1 MATDNIAS
9 SVMQTLGGGSGI
21 DIVKL
26 ARDLTDV
33 EKLPAEEKITA
44 SQEAA
49 EAKISALAVLKFNVQ
64 ALIDEFNGLNDAS
77 ELATPTATT
86 SDSSVVSV
94 VSTDGAAQSGLY
106 DIHVDALA
114 TSQRNLSDVYSST
127 SESINGGSSFT
138 INITI
143 PETTGTTTAISVAAG
158 NDTPTGVVSAINAA
172 GLGITAT
179 LMTLDTSGTQYQIML
194 EGQTGAANSFSV
206 DTSIVGGPGGSNDL
220 GFHDTTYNT
229 SGTPPKDYQQA
240 GDADFYYNG
249 VRLQRASNT
258 LSDVITG
265 VTVSLNAVS
274 SGSDTET
281 ISVVSDRSTLKTKL
295 QSLVTTYNDVQFALN
310 ELSDPDS
317 DEEEVGG
324 ALARD
329 LAVIRTVRDT
339 VYQAVTQDSSTTS
352 GSITGLRDIGVTL
365 TGYGEL
371 QFSET
376 VYDSKAAASFE
387 DISTM
392 LSAGSNNQSRYDGQS
407 QGLAIDAIAKLE
419 VLTDSISGIFATR
432 TQSAQKQLSSYS
444 EDLLALEVRMEALY
458 ERYLSQFTVMETL
471 VKQLNSTR
479 ESLTDTW
486 NNMGN
491 FNK

>member
-1 MATDNIAS
+1 MSTDNIAS

-86 SDSSVVSV
+86 SDSSLVSV
-94 VSTDGAAQSGLY
+94 VSTDGSAQSGLY
-106 DIHVDALA
+106 DIHVDVLA
-114 TSQRNLSDVYSST
+114 TAQRNLSDVYSS
-127 SESINGGSSFT
+127 SSQSINGGSGFT

-158 NDTPTGVVSAINAA
+158 SDTPTGVVSAINAA
-172 GLGITAT
+172 GLGISAT
-179 LMTLDTSGTQYQIML
+179 LMALDTSGTQYQIML

-206 DTSIVGGPGGSNDL
+206 DTSIGGSEDL
-220 GFHDTTYNT
+220 GFHDASYNS

-281 ISVVSDRSTLKTKL
+281 ISVVSDRSTLKEKL
-295 QSLVTTYNDVQFALN
+295 KSLVATYNDVQFALN
-310 ELSDPDS
+310 ALSDADS
-317 DEEEVGG
+317 EEEEVGG

-352 GSITGLRDIGVTL
+352 GSISGLRDIGVTL

-376 VYDSKAAASFE
+376 VYDAKAAASFD

-392 LSAGSNNQSRYDGQS
+392 LSAATNNQSRYDGQS

-419 VLTDSISGIFATR
+419 VLTDSINGIFATR

-479 ESLTDTW
+479 ESLTETW
-486 NNMGN
+486 SNMGN

>member
-1 MATDNIAS
+1 
-9 SVMQTLGGGSGI
+9 
-21 DIVKL
+21 
-26 ARDLTDV
+26 V
-33 EKLPAEEKITA
+33 EQIPAEEKITA

-77 ELATPTATT
+77 ELATPNAIS
-86 SDSSVVSV
+86 SDSNVVSI
-94 VSTDGAAQSGLY
+94 VSTDGAANSGLS

-114 TSQRNLSDVYSST
+114 MAQRNLSDVYSST
-127 SESINGGSSFT
+127 SQSINGGSGFT

-143 PETTGTTTAISVAAG
+143 PETTGTTTAINIAAG
-158 NDTPTGVVSAINAA
+158 YDTPDGIVGAINTA

-179 LMTLDTSGTQYQIML
+179 LMTLDSSGTQYQIML

-206 DTSIVGGPGGSNDL
+206 DTTLGGGSDDL
-220 GFHDTTYNT
+220 GFHDASYNS
-229 SGTPPKDYQQA
+229 SGTPPKDYQEA
-240 GDADFYYNG
+240 SDADFYYNG
-249 VRLQRASNT
+249 VQLQRASNT
-258 LSDVITG
+258 LTDVIAG

-274 SGSDTET
+274 SGSDTAT
-281 ISVVSDRSTLKTKL
+281 ISVTSDRSTLKTKL
-295 QSLVTTYNDVQFALN
+295 QSLVTTYNDVQFALK
-310 ELSDPDS
+310 ELSNPDS
-317 DEEEVGG
+317 EEEEVGG

-339 VYQAVTQDSSTTS
+339 VYKAVTQDSSTPS

-365 TGYGEL
+365 TRYGEL
-371 QFSET
+371 EFSET
-376 VYDSKAAASFE
+376 AYDAKAASNFE

-392 LSAGSNNQSRYDGQS
+392 LSAGTNNQSRYDGQS

-419 VLTDSISGIFATR
+419 VLTDSIDGIFAQRTESTR
-432 TQSAQKQLSSYS
+432 KELSAYS
-444 EDLLALEVRMEALY
+444 KELIDLETRMEALY

-479 ESLTDTW
+479 ESLADTW
-486 NNMGN
+486 SNMGN

>member
-33 EKLPAEEKITA
+33 EKLPAEEKINA
-44 SQEAA
+44 SQEATQ
-49 EAKISALAVLKFNVQ
+49 AKISALAVLKFNVQ
-64 ALIDEFNGLNDAS
+64 ALVDQFNALNDAS
-77 ELATPTATT
+77 ELATPIATS

-94 VSTDGAAQSGLY
+94 VSTDGSAQSGLS
-106 DIHVDALA
+106 DFHVDALA
-114 TSQRNLSDVYSST
+114 TGQRNLSDVYSST
-127 SESINGGSSFT
+127 SQSLNGGGGFT

-143 PETTGTTTAISVAAG
+143 PETSGTTTAITIAAG
-158 NDTPTGVVSAINAA
+158 NDTPTGVVSAINAS

-179 LMTLDTSGTQYQIML
+179 LMTLDSSGTQYQIML
-194 EGQTGAANSFSV
+194 EGQTGAANSFSI
-206 DTSIVGGPGGSNDL
+206 DTSIGGSDDL
-220 GFHDTTYNT
+220 GFHDASYNS
-229 SGTPPKDYQQA
+229 SGTPPKDYQEA
-240 GDADFYYNG
+240 SDADFYYNG

-258 LSDVITG
+258 VSDVITG

-281 ISVVSDRSTLKTKL
+281 ISVTSDRSTLKTAL

-310 ELSDPDS
+310 EISDPES

-339 VYQAVTQDSSTTS
+339 VYKAVTQDSSTPS
-352 GSITGLRDIGVTL
+352 GGISGLRDIGVTL

-371 QFSET
+371 QFSE
-376 VYDSKAAASFE
+376 VAYDAKATANFS

-392 LSAGSNNQSRYDGQS
+392 LSAGTDNQSRYDGQP
-407 QGLAIDAIAKLE
+407 QGLAVDAIAKLE
-419 VLTDSISGIFATR
+419 VLTDSIDGIFAQR
-432 TQSAQKQLSSYS
+432 TESARKELSTYS
-444 EDLLALEVRMEALY
+444 KELIDLEARMEALY

-486 NNMGN
+486 SNMGN

>member
-64 ALIDEFNGLNDAS
+64 ALIDEFNSLNDAS

-86 SDSSVVSV
+86 SDSGVVSV

-106 DIHVDALA
+106 DIHVDTLA

-127 SESINGGSSFT
+127 SQSINGGSSFT
-138 INITI
+138 IDITI

-158 NDTPTGVVSAINAA
+158 NDTPTGVVNAINAA

-206 DTSIVGGPGGSNDL
+206 DTSIGGSEDL
-220 GFHDTTYNT
+220 GFHDASFNS

-281 ISVVSDRSTLKTKL
+281 ISVVSDRSTLKEKL
-295 QSLVTTYNDVQFALN
+295 QSLVATYNDVQFALN
-310 ELSDPDS
+310 ALSDPDS

-376 VYDSKAAASFE
+376 VYDSKAAANFD

-486 NNMGN
+486 SNMGN

>member
-94 VSTDGAAQSGLY
+94 VSTDGSAQSGLY
-106 DIHVDALA
+106 DIHVDVLA
-114 TSQRNLSDVYSST
+114 TAQRNLSDVYSS
-127 SESINGGSSFT
+127 SSQSINGGSGFT

-158 NDTPTGVVSAINAA
+158 SDTPTGVVSAINAA
-172 GLGITAT
+172 GLGISAT
-179 LMTLDTSGTQYQIML
+179 LMALDTSGTQYQIML

-206 DTSIVGGPGGSNDL
+206 DTSIGGSEDL
-220 GFHDTTYNT
+220 GFHDASYNS

-281 ISVVSDRSTLKTKL
+281 VSVVSDRSTLKEKL
-295 QSLVTTYNDVQFALN
+295 QSLVATYNDIQFALN
-310 ELSDPDS
+310 ALSNADS

-352 GSITGLRDIGVTL
+352 GSISGLRDIGVTL

-371 QFSET
+371 QFSES
-376 VYDSKAAASFE
+376 VFDSKDADSFD

-392 LSAGSNNQSRYDGQS
+392 LSAATNHQSRYDGQS

-419 VLTDSISGIFATR
+419 VLTDSINGIFATR

-479 ESLTDTW
+479 ESITDTW
-486 NNMGN
+486 RNMGN
-491 FNK
+491 YNK

>member
-94 VSTDGAAQSGLY
+94 VSTDGSAQSGLY
-106 DIHVDALA
+106 DIHVDVLA
-114 TSQRNLSDVYSST
+114 TAQRNLSDVYSS
-127 SESINGGSSFT
+127 SSQSINGGSGFT

-158 NDTPTGVVSAINAA
+158 SDTPTGVVSAINAA
-172 GLGITAT
+172 GLGISAT
-179 LMTLDTSGTQYQIML
+179 LMALDTSGTQYQIML

-206 DTSIVGGPGGSNDL
+206 DTSIGGSADL
-220 GFHDTTYNT
+220 GFHDASYNS

-281 ISVVSDRSTLKTKL
+281 VSVVSDRSTLKEKL
-295 QSLVTTYNDVQFALN
+295 QSLVATYNDIQFALN
-310 ELSDPDS
+310 ALSNADS

-352 GSITGLRDIGVTL
+352 GSISGLRDIGVTL

-376 VYDSKAAASFE
+376 VYDSKAAASFD

-392 LSAGSNNQSRYDGQS
+392 LSAATNNQSRYDGQS

-419 VLTDSISGIFATR
+419 GFDRFHQRHLCD
-432 TQSAQKQLSSYS
+432 
-444 EDLLALEVRMEALY
+444 
-458 ERYLSQFTVMETL
+458 
-471 VKQLNSTR
+471 
-479 ESLTDTW
+479 
-486 NNMGN
+486 
-491 FNK
+491 

>member
-86 SDSSVVSV
+86 SDSSLVSV
-94 VSTDGAAQSGLY
+94 VSTDGSAQSGLY
-106 DIHVDALA
+106 DIHVDVLA
-114 TSQRNLSDVYSST
+114 TAQRNLSDVYSS
-127 SESINGGSSFT
+127 SSQSINGGSGFT

-158 NDTPTGVVSAINAA
+158 SDTPTGVVSAINAA
-172 GLGITAT
+172 GLGISAT
-179 LMTLDTSGTQYQIML
+179 LMALDTSGTQYQIML

-206 DTSIVGGPGGSNDL
+206 DTSIGGSEDL
-220 GFHDTTYNT
+220 GFHDASYNS

-281 ISVVSDRSTLKTKL
+281 ISVVSDRSTLKEKL
-295 QSLVTTYNDVQFALN
+295 KSLVATYNDVQFALN
-310 ELSDPDS
+310 ALSDADS
-317 DEEEVGG
+317 EEEEVGG

-352 GSITGLRDIGVTL
+352 GSISGLRDIGVTL

-376 VYDSKAAASFE
+376 VYDAKAAASFD

-392 LSAGSNNQSRYDGQS
+392 LSAATNNQSRYDGQS

-419 VLTDSISGIFATR
+419 VLTDSINGIFATR

-479 ESLTDTW
+479 ESLTETW
-486 NNMGN
+486 SNMGN

>member
-33 EKLPAEEKITA
+33 EKLPAEEKINA
-44 SQEAA
+44 SQEATQ
-49 EAKISALAVLKFNVQ
+49 AKISALAVLKFNVQ
-64 ALIDEFNGLNDAS
+64 ALVDQFNALNDAS
-77 ELATPTATT
+77 ELATPVATS

-94 VSTDGAAQSGLY
+94 VSTDGSAQSGLS
-106 DIHVDALA
+106 DFHVDALA
-114 TSQRNLSDVYSST
+114 TAQRNLSDVYSST
-127 SESINGGSSFT
+127 SQSINGGSGFT

-143 PETTGTTTAISVAAG
+143 PETTGTTTAITIAAG
-158 NDTPTGVVSAINAA
+158 NDTPTGVVSAINAS

-206 DTSIVGGPGGSNDL
+206 DTSIGGGEDL
-220 GFHDTTYNT
+220 GFHDASYNS
-229 SGTPPKDYQQA
+229 SGTPPKDYQEA
-240 GDADFYYNG
+240 SDADFYYNG
-249 VRLQRASNT
+249 VQLQRASNT
-258 LSDVITG
+258 VSDVITG

-281 ISVVSDRSTLKTKL
+281 ISVTSDRSTLKTAL

-339 VYQAVTQDSSTTS
+339 VYKAVTQDSSTPS
-352 GSITGLRDIGVTL
+352 GGITGLRDIGVTL

-376 VYDSKAAASFE
+376 AYDAKASTSFS

-392 LSAGSNNQSRYDGQS
+392 LSAGTDNQSRYDGQS

-419 VLTDSISGIFATR
+419 VLTDSIDGIFAQR
-432 TQSAQKQLSSYS
+432 TESARKELSTYS
-444 EDLLALEVRMEALY
+444 KELIDLEARMDALY

-486 NNMGN
+486 SNMGN
-491 FNK
+491 FNNK

>member
-33 EKLPAEEKITA
+33 ERLPAEEKITA

-86 SDSSVVSV
+86 SDSSLVSV
-94 VSTDGAAQSGLY
+94 VSTDGSAQSGLY
-106 DIHVDALA
+106 DIHVDVLA
-114 TSQRNLSDVYSST
+114 TAQRNLSDVYSS
-127 SESINGGSSFT
+127 SSQSINGGSGFT

-158 NDTPTGVVSAINAA
+158 SDTPTGVVSAINAA
-172 GLGITAT
+172 GLGISAT
-179 LMTLDTSGTQYQIML
+179 LMALDTSGTQYQIML

-206 DTSIVGGPGGSNDL
+206 DTSIGGSEDL
-220 GFHDTTYNT
+220 GFHDASYNS

-281 ISVVSDRSTLKTKL
+281 ISVVSDRSTLKEKL
-295 QSLVTTYNDVQFALN
+295 KSLVATYNDVQFALN
-310 ELSDPDS
+310 ALSDADS
-317 DEEEVGG
+317 EEEEVGG

-352 GSITGLRDIGVTL
+352 GSISGLRDIGVTL

-376 VYDSKAAASFE
+376 VYDAKAAASFD

-392 LSAGSNNQSRYDGQS
+392 LSAATNNQSRYDGQS
-407 QGLAIDAIAKLE
+407 QGLAIDPIAKLE
-419 VLTDSISGIFATR
+419 VLTDSINGIFATR

-479 ESLTDTW
+479 ESLTETW
-486 NNMGN
+486 SNMGN

>member
-86 SDSSVVSV
+86 SDSGVVSV

-106 DIHVDALA
+106 DIHVDTLA

-127 SESINGGSSFT
+127 SQSINGGSSFT
-138 INITI
+138 IDITI

-158 NDTPTGVVSAINAA
+158 NDTPTGVVNAINAA

-206 DTSIVGGPGGSNDL
+206 DTSIGGSEDL
-220 GFHDTTYNT
+220 GFHDASFNS

-281 ISVVSDRSTLKTKL
+281 ISVVSDRSTLKEKL
-295 QSLVTTYNDVQFALN
+295 QSLVATYNDVQFALN
-310 ELSDPDS
+310 ALSDPDS

-376 VYDSKAAASFE
+376 VYDSKAAANFD

-486 NNMGN
+486 SNMGN

>member
-1 MATDNIAS
+1 M
-9 SVMQTLGGGSGI
+9 
-21 DIVKL
+21 
-26 ARDLTDV
+26 
-33 EKLPAEEKITA
+33 
-44 SQEAA
+44 
-49 EAKISALAVLKFNVQ
+49 
-64 ALIDEFNGLNDAS
+64 
-77 ELATPTATT
+77 
-86 SDSSVVSV
+86 
-94 VSTDGAAQSGLY
+94 
-106 DIHVDALA
+106 
-114 TSQRNLSDVYSST
+114 
-127 SESINGGSSFT
+127 
-138 INITI
+138 
-143 PETTGTTTAISVAAG
+143 
-158 NDTPTGVVSAINAA
+158 
-172 GLGITAT
+172 
-179 LMTLDTSGTQYQIML
+179 
-194 EGQTGAANSFSV
+194 
-206 DTSIVGGPGGSNDL
+206 
-220 GFHDTTYNT
+220 
-229 SGTPPKDYQQA
+229 
-240 GDADFYYNG
+240 
-249 VRLQRASNT
+249 
-258 LSDVITG
+258 SDVITG

-281 ISVVSDRSTLKTKL
+281 VSVVSDRSTLKEKL
-295 QSLVTTYNDVQFALN
+295 QSLVATYNDIQFALN
-310 ELSDPDS
+310 ALSNADS

-352 GSITGLRDIGVTL
+352 GSISGLRDIGVTL

-376 VYDSKAAASFE
+376 VYDSKAAASFD

-392 LSAGSNNQSRYDGQS
+392 LSAATNNQSRYDGQS

-419 VLTDSISGIFATR
+419 VLTDSINGIFATR

-486 NNMGN
+486 SNMGN

>member
-33 EKLPAEEKITA
+33 ERLPAEEKITA

-86 SDSSVVSV
+86 SDSSLVSV
-94 VSTDGAAQSGLY
+94 VSTDGSAQSGLY
-106 DIHVDALA
+106 DIHVDVLA
-114 TSQRNLSDVYSST
+114 TAQRNLSDVYSS
-127 SESINGGSSFT
+127 SSQSINGGSGFT

-158 NDTPTGVVSAINAA
+158 SDTPTGVVSAINAA
-172 GLGITAT
+172 GLGISAT
-179 LMTLDTSGTQYQIML
+179 LMALDTSGTQYQIML

-206 DTSIVGGPGGSNDL
+206 DTSIGGSEDL
-220 GFHDTTYNT
+220 GFHDASYNS

-240 GDADFYYNG
+240 GDADFYYTG

-281 ISVVSDRSTLKTKL
+281 ISVVSDRSTLKEKL
-295 QSLVTTYNDVQFALN
+295 KSLVATYNDVQFALN
-310 ELSDPDS
+310 ALSDADS
-317 DEEEVGG
+317 EEEEVGG

-352 GSITGLRDIGVTL
+352 GSISGLRDIGVTL

-376 VYDSKAAASFE
+376 VYDAKAAASFD

-392 LSAGSNNQSRYDGQS
+392 LSAATNNQSRYDGQS

-419 VLTDSISGIFATR
+419 VLTDSINGIFATR

-479 ESLTDTW
+479 ESLTETW
-486 NNMGN
+486 SNMGN

>member
-9 SVMQTLGGGSGI
+9 SVMRTLGGGSGI

-33 EKLPAEEKITA
+33 EKVPAEEKITA

-64 ALIDEFNGLNDAS
+64 TLVDQLNGLNDS
-77 ELATPTATT
+77 QELATPTATS
-86 SDSSVVSV
+86 SDVAKVSV
-94 VSTDGAAQSGLY
+94 LSTDGSALSGIY
-106 DIHVDALA
+106 EFSVSALA
-114 TSQRNLSDVYSST
+114 TEQRNISNAYSSKT
-127 SESINGGSSFT
+127 QSLNAGSGFTLTVTTPAGGT
-138 INITI
+138 ATNI
-143 PETTGTTTAISVAAG
+143 AIDAG
-158 NDTPTGVVSAINAA
+158 NDNPEGVANAINAA
-172 GLGITAT
+172 GLGVTAV
-179 LMTLDTSGTQYQIML
+179 LVAADSAGSAYRIALQ
-194 EGQTGAANSFSV
+194 GQTGASNSFTISSPLA
-206 DTSIVGGPGGSNDL
+206 DSDL
-220 GFHDTTYNT
+220 GFHDTSNGNVANN
-229 SGTPPKDYQQA
+229 SGTQSLQNP
-240 GDADFYYNG
+240 GDASLTYNG
-249 VRLQRASNT
+249 VGLTRSTNVVT
-258 LSDVITG
+258 DVLPGI
-265 VTVSLNAVS
+265 TVSLNGTT
-274 SGSDTET
+274 SGSDTVNLN
-281 ISVVSDRSTLKTKL
+281 VVSDRSTLKTKL
-295 QSLVTTYNDVQFALN
+295 QDLVTTYNDVQFAVN

-317 DEEEVGG
+317 EEEEVGG

-339 VYQAVTQDSSTTS
+339 IYNAVTQDSSTPS
-352 GSITGLRDIGVTL
+352 GGITGLRDIGVTL

-371 QFSET
+371 QFDEAA
-376 VYDSKAAASFE
+376 YDAKASVSFN

-392 LSAGSNNQSRYDGQS
+392 LSAGTDNQSRYDGQS

-419 VLTDSISGIFATR
+419 VLTDSIDGIFAQR
-432 TQSAQKQLSSYS
+432 TESARKELSTYS
-444 EDLLALEVRMEALY
+444 KELIDLEARMDALY

-486 NNMGN
+486 SNMGN

>member
-64 ALIDEFNGLNDAS
+64 ALIDEFNSLNDAS

-86 SDSSVVSV
+86 SDSGVVSV

-106 DIHVDALA
+106 DIHVDTLA

-127 SESINGGSSFT
+127 SQSINGGSSFT
-138 INITI
+138 IDITI

-158 NDTPTGVVSAINAA
+158 NDTPTGVVNAINAA

-206 DTSIVGGPGGSNDL
+206 DTSIGGSEDL
-220 GFHDTTYNT
+220 GFHDASFNS

-281 ISVVSDRSTLKTKL
+281 ISVVSDRSTLKEKL
-295 QSLVTTYNDVQFALN
+295 QSLVATYNDVQFALN
-310 ELSDPDS
+310 ALSDPDS

-339 VYQAVTQDSSTTS
+339 VYRAVTQDSSTTS

-376 VYDSKAAASFE
+376 VYDSKAAANFD

-486 NNMGN
+486 SNMGN

>member
-94 VSTDGAAQSGLY
+94 VSTDGSAQSGLY
-106 DIHVDALA
+106 DIHVDVLA
-114 TSQRNLSDVYSST
+114 TAQRNLSDVYSS
-127 SESINGGSSFT
+127 SSQSINGGSGFT

-158 NDTPTGVVSAINAA
+158 SDTPTGVVSAINAA
-172 GLGITAT
+172 GLGISAT
-179 LMTLDTSGTQYQIML
+179 LMALDTSGTQYQIML

-206 DTSIVGGPGGSNDL
+206 DTSIGGSEDL
-220 GFHDTTYNT
+220 GFHDASYNS

-281 ISVVSDRSTLKTKL
+281 VSVVSDRSTLKEKL
-295 QSLVTTYNDVQFALN
+295 QSWLRL
-310 ELSDPDS
+310 
-317 DEEEVGG
+317 
-324 ALARD
+324 
-329 LAVIRTVRDT
+329 
-339 VYQAVTQDSSTTS
+339 
-352 GSITGLRDIGVTL
+352 ITISNLHSMRFLTL
-365 TGYGEL
+365 TP
-371 QFSET
+371 
-376 VYDSKAAASFE
+376 
-387 DISTM
+387 
-392 LSAGSNNQSRYDGQS
+392 
-407 QGLAIDAIAKLE
+407 
-419 VLTDSISGIFATR
+419 TR
-432 TQSAQKQLSSYS
+432 RK
-444 EDLLALEVRMEALY
+444 
-458 ERYLSQFTVMETL
+458 
-471 VKQLNSTR
+471 
-479 ESLTDTW
+479 
-486 NNMGN
+486 
-491 FNK
+491 

>member
-94 VSTDGAAQSGLY
+94 VSTDGSAQSGLY
-106 DIHVDALA
+106 DIHVDVLA
-114 TSQRNLSDVYSST
+114 TAQRNLSDVYSS
-127 SESINGGSSFT
+127 SSQSINGGSGFT

-158 NDTPTGVVSAINAA
+158 SDTPTGVVSAINAA
-172 GLGITAT
+172 GLGISAT
-179 LMTLDTSGTQYQIML
+179 LMALDTSGTQYQIML

-206 DTSIVGGPGGSNDL
+206 DTSIGGSEDL
-220 GFHDTTYNT
+220 GFHDASYNS

-281 ISVVSDRSTLKTKL
+281 VSVVSDRSTLKEKL
-295 QSLVTTYNDVQFALN
+295 QSLVATYNDIQFALN
-310 ELSDPDS
+310 ALSNADS

-352 GSITGLRDIGVTL
+352 GSISGLRDIGVTL

-376 VYDSKAAASFE
+376 VYDSKAAASFD

-392 LSAGSNNQSRYDGQS
+392 LSAATNNQSRYDGQS

-419 VLTDSISGIFATR
+419 VLTDSINGIFATR

-486 NNMGN
+486 SNMGN

>member
-33 EKLPAEEKITA
+33 EKLPAEEKINA
-44 SQEAA
+44 SQEATQ
-49 EAKISALAVLKFNVQ
+49 AKISAFAVLKFNVH
-64 ALIDEFNGLNDAS
+64 ALVDQFNALNDAS
-77 ELATPTATT
+77 ELATPTATS
-86 SDSSVVSV
+86 SDVGKVSV
-94 VSTDGAAQSGLY
+94 LSTDGSALSGIY
-106 DIHVDALA
+106 EFSVSALA
-114 TSQRNLSDVYSST
+114 TEQRNISNAYLSKTQSL
-127 SESINGGSSFT
+127 NGGSGFT
-138 INITI
+138 LTVTTPAGGTATNI
-143 PETTGTTTAISVAAG
+143 AIDAG
-158 NDTPTGVVSAINAA
+158 NDNPQGVVNAINAA
-172 GLGITAT
+172 GLGVTAV
-179 LMTLDTSGTQYQIML
+179 LVAADSAGSAYRIALQ
-194 EGQTGAANSFSV
+194 GQTGASNSFEISSTLS
-206 DTSIVGGPGGSNDL
+206 DSDL
-220 GFHDTTYNT
+220 GFHDASNGNLANN
-229 SGTPPKDYQQA
+229 SGTRSLQNP
-240 GDADFYYNG
+240 GDASLTYNG
-249 VRLQRASNT
+249 VGLTRSSNVVT
-258 LSDVITG
+258 DVLPG
-265 VTVSLNAVS
+265 LTVSLNGTT
-274 SGSDTET
+274 SGGDTVNLN
-281 ISVVSDRSTLKTKL
+281 VVSDRATLKTKL
-295 QSLVTTYNDVQFALN
+295 QDLVTTYNDVQFALN

-317 DEEEVGG
+317 EEEEVGG

-339 VYQAVTQDSSTTS
+339 IYKAVTQDSSTPS
-352 GSITGLRDIGVTL
+352 GDITGLRDIGVTL

-376 VYDSKAAASFE
+376 AYDAKASANFS

-392 LSAGSNNQSRYDGQS
+392 LSAGTDNQSRYDGQS

-419 VLTDSISGIFATR
+419 VLTDSIDGIFAQR
-432 TQSAQKQLSSYS
+432 TESARKELSTYS
-444 EDLLALEVRMEALY
+444 KELIDLEARMDALY

-486 NNMGN
+486 SNMGN

>member
-33 EKLPAEEKITA
+33 EKVPAEEKIVA

-77 ELATPTATT
+77 ELATPTAVS
-86 SDSSVVSV
+86 SDSNVVSI
-94 VSTDGAAQSGLY
+94 VSTDGSAQSGLS

-114 TSQRNLSDVYSST
+114 TAQRNLSDVYSST
-127 SESINGGSSFT
+127 SQSLNGGSGFT
-138 INITI
+138 INVTI
-143 PETTGTTTAISVAAG
+143 PETTGTTSAISIAAG
-158 NDTPTGVVSAINAA
+158 FDTPEGIVGAINTA

-179 LMTLDTSGTQYQIML
+179 LMKLDSSGTQYQIML
-194 EGQTGAANSFSV
+194 EGQTGAANSFSI
-206 DTSIVGGPGGSNDL
+206 DTTLGGGDDL
-220 GFHDTTYNT
+220 GFHNAAYNS

-240 GDADFYYNG
+240 SDADFTYNG
-249 VRLQRASNT
+249 VQLQRASNT
-258 LSDVITG
+258 LTDVIEG

-274 SGSDTET
+274 SGSDTAT
-281 ISVVSDRSTLKTKL
+281 VSVTSDRSTLKTKL
-295 QSLVTTYNDVQFALN
+295 QSLVTTYNDVQFALK
-310 ELSDPDS
+310 ELSNPDS
-317 DEEEVGG
+317 EDEEVGG

-339 VYQAVTQDSSTTS
+339 VYKAVTQNSSTSS
-352 GSITGLRDIGVTL
+352 GSFTGLRDIGVTL
-365 TGYGEL
+365 TTYGDLE
-371 QFSET
+371 FNET
-376 VYDSKAAASFE
+376 VYDAKASSNFE

-392 LSAGSNNQSRYDGQS
+392 LSAGTNNQSRFDGQS
-407 QGLAIDAIAKLE
+407 QGLAVDAIVKLE
-419 VLTDSISGIFATR
+419 VLTDSIDGIFATR
-432 TQSAQKQLSSYS
+432 TESTRQKLSSYS
-444 EDLLALEVRMEALY
+444 EDLLDLEVRMEALY

-479 ESLTDTW
+479 ESLSDTW
-486 NNMGN
+486 SNMGN

>member
-1 MATDNIAS
+1 MSTDNIAS

-64 ALIDEFNGLNDAS
+64 ALVDQFNGLNDAA
-77 ELATPTATT
+77 ELATPQATT
-86 SDSSVVSV
+86 SDSTKVSV
-94 VSTDGAAQSGLY
+94 TATDGSALTGISDISVTTLAAAQ
-106 DIHVDALA
+106 
-114 TSQRNLSDVYSST
+114 RNKSNQYSST
-127 SESINGGSSFT
+127 TQSLNGGSGFT
-138 INITI
+138 LTIT
-143 PETTGTTTAISVAAG
+143 PGTGSATNVSVSAG
-158 NDTPTGVVSAINAA
+158 SDTPAGIVSAINKANA
-172 GLGITAT
+172 GVTAT
-179 LMTLDTSGTQYQIML
+179 LLAEDASGSNYRIVLT
-194 EGQTGAANSFSV
+194 GATGAANTFVVSSALA
-206 DTSIVGGPGGSNDL
+206 DGDL
-220 GFHDTTYNT
+220 GFHDTGNGNTTDNVGIKSMQNPADASLTYNGISVT
-229 SGTPPKDYQQA
+229 RSTNSID
-240 GDADFYYNG
+240 
-249 VRLQRASNT
+249 
-258 LSDVITG
+258 DVITG
-265 VTVSLNAVS
+265 VTLSLNSTHTGGATTS
-274 SGSDTET
+274 
-281 ISVVSDRSTLKTKL
+281 INVVSDRSTLKTKL
-295 QSLVTTYNDVQFALN
+295 QDLVTTYNDVQFALN

-339 VYQAVTQDSSTTS
+339 VYQAVTQDSSTPS
-352 GSITGLRDIGVTL
+352 GDITGLRDIGVTL

-371 QFSET
+371 EFSET
-376 VYDSKAAASFE
+376 AYDSKAAASFE

-392 LSAGSNNQSRYDGQS
+392 LSAGTNNQSRYDGQS

-419 VLTDSISGIFATR
+419 VLTDSIDGIFAQRTESTR
-432 TQSAQKQLSSYS
+432 KELSTYS
-444 EDLLALEVRMEALY
+444 KELIDLEARMEALY

-486 NNMGN
+486 SNMGN